1 MGWAH
6 FVMSCLGGGHL
17 ALDAAF
23 KLTEHSLNVHQ
34 YEHVRYL
41 LGAGDMKV
49 PTCHWM
55 YWGVSVSAE

>member
-1 MGWAH
+1 
-6 FVMSCLGGGHL
+6 MSCLGGGHL